1 MRSHAQP
8 GMAVMRYPSCS
19 PLNWFGDSLTS
30 LYRTISQPR
39 FAAILGIGIMF
50 SLRRY
55 LGRSA
60 ALSRRAAAMTFL
72 SSTEAWARLLRR
84 LLKFHMV
91 GVIGIGVQLCFL
103 FAFRTVMHFNYLL
116 ATALAV
122 ECAVLHNFL
131 WHEHYTWRDRTN
143 GRRLQRLLR
152 FNLSTGLISIV
163 GNLVLMRLLV
173 GSLHLQYM
181 AANILSIGACS
192 LLNFWA
198 SDQVVFQAELAPKE

>member
-1 MRSHAQP
+1 
-8 GMAVMRYPSCS
+8 
-19 PLNWFGDSLTS
+19 
-30 LYRTISQPR
+30 
-39 FAAILGIGIMF
+39 
-50 SLRRY
+50 
-55 LGRSA
+55 
-60 ALSRRAAAMTFL
+60 MTFL

-103 FAFRTVMHFNYLL
+103 FLFRTALHLNYLL

-131 WHEHYTWRDRTN
+131 WHEHFTWSDRN
-143 GRRLQRLLR
+143 SIGNSGPLQRLLR

-163 GNLVLMRLLV
+163 GNLALMRLLV

-181 AANILSIGACS
+181 LANILTIGACS

>member
-1 MRSHAQP
+1 
-8 GMAVMRYPSCS
+8 
-19 PLNWFGDSLTS
+19 
-30 LYRTISQPR
+30 
-39 FAAILGIGIMF
+39 
-50 SLRRY
+50 
-55 LGRSA
+55 
-60 ALSRRAAAMTFL
+60 MTLL

-103 FAFRTVMHFNYLL
+103 FVFRTVLHLNYLL
-116 ATALAV
+116 ATGLAV

-131 WHEHYTWRDRTN
+131 WHEHFTWSDRSN
-143 GRRLQRLLR
+143 GSPLRRLLR

-173 GSLHLQYM
+173 GSLHLQYIV
-181 AANILSIGACS
+181 ANLLTIGACS

-198 SDQVVFQAELAPKE
+198 SDQVVFQTELAPKE